1 MVMKVVY
8 LNDTGIA
15 YDQAEDYFAEAA
27 AWATRQCSSYVD
39 YHVQD
44 VADVSYTNDFIAQY
58 GFNDAKDALLFEL
71 KWKSR

>member
-27 AWATRQCSSYVD
+27 AWATRQCSSYID

-71 KWKSR
+71 KWKNR